1 MKIQNIIEQLTTHEI
16 AKWDAIKQLS
26 EIVDG
31 FRSRS
36 AIEGEVQEVAT
47 DIDDHGYIKIKF
59 SYAYSKIKNKVRKGD
74 KIDVMTLP

>member
-36 AIEGEVQEVAT
+36 AIEGRCKKWLPILTTMGTLRLNSLMHIQRLR
-47 DIDDHGYIKIKF
+47 IK
-59 SYAYSKIKNKVRKGD
+59 
-74 KIDVMTLP
+74 